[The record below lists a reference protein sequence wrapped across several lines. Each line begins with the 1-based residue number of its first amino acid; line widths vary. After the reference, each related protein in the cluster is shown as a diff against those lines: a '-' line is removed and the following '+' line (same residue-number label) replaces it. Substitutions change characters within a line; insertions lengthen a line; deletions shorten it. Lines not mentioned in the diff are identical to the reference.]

1 MDRVIYV
8 AMSGAKQTL
17 SQQATVA
24 HNLANAST
32 TGYRAQAAAFRAADV
47 RGDGLPTRSFVVD
60 STPGVD
66 FTTGPI
72 QHTGRELDVAIEG
85 AGWIAVQAPDGSE
98 AYTRNGSFQLSV
110 NGVLQTRSG
119 LNVMGDGGPIAIPSD
134 TQVTVGRDGSISTVP
149 SSGRPTQMTPVAR
162 VKLVNPPAGEM
173 VRGDDG
179 LFRLRSGAAAE
190 PDASVKVQGGAVEGS
205 NVNVVDAMVSMI
217 ALSRQ
222 FDMQI
227 KLLQN
232 ADSNDRQA
240 TQLLS
245 VNR

>member
-1 MDRVIYV
+1 MDRLIYV

-17 SQQATVA
+17 SQQGTVA

-32 TGYRAQAAAFRAADV
+32 AGYRAQTAAFRAAQV
-47 RGDGLPTRSFVVD
+47 EGDGLPTRSFVVD
-60 STPGVD
+60 STPGSD
-66 FTTGPI
+66 FTPGPI
-72 QHTGRELDVAIEG
+72 QHTGRDLDVAVEG
-85 AGWIAVQAPDGSE
+85 AGWIAIQAPDGSE
-98 AYTRNGSFQLSV
+98 AYTRSGSLQISV

-119 LNVMGDGGPIAIPSD
+119 LNVMGDGGPIAIPAD
-134 TQVTVGRDGSISTVP
+134 TSVTVGRDGSVSTVP
-149 SSGRPTQMTPVAR
+149 TGNRPTQMTPVGR
-162 VKLVNPPAGEM
+162 IKLVNPPENEL

-179 LFRLRSGAAAE
+179 LFRLRSGAAAQA
-190 PDASVKVQGGAVEGS
+190 DASVKLQGGAVEGS

-222 FDMQI
+222 FDMQM

-232 ADSNDRQA
+232 ADSNEQRA
-240 TQLLS
+240 AQLLS

>member
-1 MDRVIYV
+1 MDRLIYV

-17 SQQATVA
+17 NQQGTVA

-32 TGYRAQAAAFRAADV
+32 AGYRAQTAAFRAAQV
-47 RGDGLPTRSFVVD
+47 LGDGMPTRSFVVD
-60 STPGVD
+60 STPGAD
-66 FTTGPI
+66 FTPGPI
-72 QHTGRELDVAIEG
+72 QHTGRDLDVAVEG
-85 AGWIAVQAPDGSE
+85 AGWIAVQLADGSE
-98 AYTRNGSFQLSV
+98 AYTRSGSLQVSV

-119 LNVMGDGGPIAIPSD
+119 MNVMGDGGPIAIPAD
-134 TQVTVGRDGSISTVP
+134 TSVTVGRDGSVSTVAN
-149 SSGRPTQMTPVAR
+149 GRPTQMTPIGR
-162 VKLVNPPAGEM
+162 IKLVNPPENEL

-179 LFRLRSGAAAE
+179 LFRLRSGAPAQAE
-190 PDASVKVQGGAVEGS
+190 ASVKLQGGAVEGS

-222 FDMQI
+222 FDMQM

-232 ADSNDRQA
+232 ADSNEQRA
-240 TQLLS
+240 AQLLS